1 MSEMIGERTMDVADK
16 YRLTPGRISQLR
28 RELFLGWQAFCD
40 ELPAVDRPSPGRA
53 V

>member
-1 MSEMIGERTMDVADK
+1 MIGERTMDVADK

-28 RELFLGWQAFCD
+28 RELFLDWQAFCH
-40 ELPAVDRPSPGRA
+40 ELPDMDRPSPGRA

>member
-1 MSEMIGERTMDVADK
+1 VADK

-28 RELFLGWQAFCD
+28 RELFLGWQSFCD
-40 ELPAVDRPSPGRA
+40 ELPEVAGPSPGRA